1 MVTDTVMK
9 MRRKALEKL
18 YTGACSVYG
27 QGKIFNETTKETMF
41 GDVVVFENEP
51 CRLSFE
57 SVKTTEPIEGVA
69 KTAQSVKLFLAPER
83 SVAPGCKIVVTQDG
97 VTTAYKQS
105 GKAAV
110 YADHQEIPLELFQ
123 GYA

>member
-1 MVTDTVMK
+1 MVTDAVTK
-9 MRRKALEKL
+9 IRRKALEKL
-18 YTGACSVYG
+18 YTGVCSVYG
-27 QGKIFNETTKETMF
+27 QGKIFNETTKETLF
-41 GDVVVFENEP
+41 GEILVFENEP

-57 SVKTTEPIEGVA
+57 SVTTTEPADGVA
-69 KTAQSVKLFLAPER
+69 KTAQSVKLFLVPER
-83 SVAPGCKIVVTQDG
+83 SIAPGCKVVVTQDG
-97 VTTAYKQS
+97 VTTAYQQS